1 MKPPPLPFYSGATL
15 RAGDSGAMLV
25 LTRPSNEAFAQPAST
40 TALYLP
46 RAKLVHVCTFAY
58 RRRCR
63 EASADNLASL
73 HFFGHF
79 ADVAR
84 PRYVKLEPV
93 SAVDA
98 VAFSDLLKKRLD
110 LPRKPVIVSA
120 DELDDRVPSG
130 SFVVAKGQYNAT
142 FERPNFGRV
151 RLGGS
156 FFHELEQ
163 RGLREGTYTV
173 AGFYWRPGPS
183 AEPLPGYRGPCVDV
197 VDLDAVQG
205 AAGKASDVRS

>member
-1 MKPPPLPFYSGATL
+1 VKPPPIPFYRGATL
-15 RAGDSGAMLV
+15 RACDSGAMLV
-25 LTRPSNEAFAQPAST
+25 LTRPSNEAFTQPAST

-46 RAKLVHVCTFAY
+46 RAKLVHVSTFAY
-58 RRRCR
+58 RRRSH
-63 EASADNLASL
+63 ESSPESVASL
-73 HFFGHF
+73 HFVGHF

-84 PRYVKLEPV
+84 PRYVTLEPV

-98 VAFSDLLKKRLD
+98 VAFSDILKKRLD

-120 DELDDRVPSG
+120 DELDDRLPSG
-130 SFVVAKGQYNAT
+130 SFVVVKGQYEAT

-163 RGLREGTYTV
+163 RGLRGGTYTV

-197 VDLDAVQG
+197 VDME
-205 AAGKASDVRS
+205 ASDVRS